1 MQSLLLSLPLAL
13 QESFLMLQEP
23 GPSFIIGGALFGLII
38 LLAIVPLAFWVWMGI
53 DCLGNDN
60 LTGTE
65 RILWILAMLFFPVL
79 GSIIYFFGGRHP
91 RTPIA

>member
-1 MQSLLLSLPLAL
+1 MQSLLLNLSLAC
-13 QESFLMLQEP
+13 QESFLMIQEAP
-23 GPSFIIGGALFGLII
+23 QGFIISGAIFGLVV

-53 DCLGNDN
+53 DCLGNEA

-79 GSIIYFFGGRHP
+79 GSIIYFFGGRDP
-91 RTPIA
+91 RPTAV